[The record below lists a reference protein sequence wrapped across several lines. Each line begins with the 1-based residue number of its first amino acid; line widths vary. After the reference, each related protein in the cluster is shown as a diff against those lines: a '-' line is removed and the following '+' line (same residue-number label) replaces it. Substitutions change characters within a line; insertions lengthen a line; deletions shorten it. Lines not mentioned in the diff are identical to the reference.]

1 MGIGKTSELSLVNTA
16 QIVDGSVTSAK
27 IGAGAV
33 GSAALGS
40 GSVVAASIAAGAVGS
55 SALAENS
62 VVSSKINSEDATSG
76 QILQANGSGGVS
88 FQTVSAGISASV
100 FSNKGDM
107 LVASAASTPS
117 ILNVGSNGTLL
128 AADSA
133 ASTGVKYAT
142 LAVLSNPDT
151 ATFVPPT
158 SYPVSNTTGGSG
170 NVVATDGS
178 TVAAVDNSRIYTLSA
193 DGTYWI
199 GGTFI
204 SSIDSTFNGY
214 ASIAYGNGTWLLSFS
229 QSGGYGDIKVVRSTN
244 LSTWSTV
251 FTYRG
256 GNNQSHTR
264 IFYCNSTATTPT
276 FVIGFT
282 NPNTNP
288 NNYPHFF
295 MLTNGVSSYT
305 TIETMNPYYEN
316 LTEVDYSQD
325 QNKLYTFVKNY
336 NSSEINLKSWTP
348 NGSSAATLAGTKKF
362 GAASANEGNPSV
374 IAMDAHSAVYVSYT
388 NRGPGFDLPTP
399 AVVKISYPVTSS
411 STTNDITSTV
421 NNGVR
426 YSLASKFIKAG
437 SNNSSLIVISQGT
450 NTTTTRA
457 SILSPSATVSS
468 QYVWSGSYS
477 ENENGGQRISYLER
491 DTYTS
496 GSSEIIFSRPRSIVG
511 TGSRVASNVQRISAS
526 IQKGGLAIGFSSNS
540 SAGLTEYQFSSGLGF
555 MPQPAIAGSASQPSA
570 SINGATTIGDID
582 IVAGSSGLLW
592 YRNSLSSA
600 FTSATSGFSG
610 TTING
615 LASSGSVAV
624 AVGDSGKVASSSDG
638 SSWTIR
644 TSGVTTA
651 LRSVAFGANKF
662 VAVGAGG
669 TMIRSSDGSTWTS
682 ISGPFSTATINSV
695 AYNAKLQLFVAAGT
709 SGLLASSTDGISWT
723 LRTSGTSAEINNV
736 ASGAAS
742 FAIAFVQPSV
752 ATATMR
758 YSYDAV
764 TWTSVNVTIGSTTT
778 NSWVTYMKSSSPFY
792 LFQWLNSSGGY
803 SWTAHTDARS
813 VVGNGSVVIL

>member
-1 MGIGKTSELSLVNTA
+1 MSIGKTTDLNVVNSS

-27 IGAGAV
+27 I
-33 GSAALGS
+33 
-40 GSVVAASIAAGAVGS
+40 AAGAVS
-55 SALAENS
+55 SAALADNA
-62 VVSSKINSEDATSG
+62 VVAAKIAAEAVGIVAISSGSATTG
-76 QILQANGSGGVS
+76 QVLQANGSGGAT
-88 FQTVSAGISASV
+88 FATLNAGISAST
-100 FSNKGDM
+100 FSAKGDI

-128 AADSA
+128 ASDS
-133 ASTGVKYAT
+133 STLTGLKYST

-151 ATFVPPT
+151 AVFVANG
-158 SYPVSNTTGGSG
+158 YPLSNSTQGSG

-178 TVAAVDNSRIYTLSA
+178 TVATVDNSRIYTLSA

-204 SSIDSTFNGY
+204 SSIDSTFNGF
-214 ASIAYGNGTWLLSFS
+214 ASIAYGNGIWLLSFS
-229 QSGGYGDIKVVRSTN
+229 QSGSYGDIKVVRSTN

-256 GNNQSHTR
+256 GNNTSQTR

-276 FVIGFT
+276 FVVGFV
-282 NPNTNP
+282 NPYTNP

-295 MLTNGVSSYT
+295 MLTNGVSNYS
-305 TIETMNPYYEN
+305 TIEYFAPYYEN
-316 LTEVDYSQD
+316 LTEVDYSQS
-325 QNKLYTFVKNY
+325 QNRLYTFVKNY
-336 NSSEINLKSWTP
+336 GSSDINLKSWIP
-348 NGSSAATLAGTKKF
+348 NGSNAPTLDGTKSF
-362 GAASANEGNPSV
+362 GVHFSSDANPSV
-374 IAMDAHSAVYVSYT
+374 IAMDSHSAVYVSYT
-388 NRGPGFDLPTP
+388 NRNGYDLPTP
-399 AVVKISYPVTSS
+399 AVQKVNYPVSSS
-411 STTNDITSTV
+411 STVTDVTNTV
-421 NNGVR
+421 SSAAR
-426 YSLASKFIKAG
+426 YRLASKFIKAG
-437 SNNSSLIVISQGT
+437 ADSSTLIVISQGT
-450 NTTTTRA
+450 DTTTTRA
-457 SILSPSATVSS
+457 AILSPSGTVSS
-468 QYVWSGSYS
+468 DYVFTGGYS
-477 ENENGGQRISYLER
+477 ENENGGQRINYLGR

-496 GSSEIIFSRPRSIVG
+496 GSSEIIFNQSRSITG
-511 TGSRVASNVQRISAS
+511 LGSRSPSSVQRINAS
-526 IQKGGLAIGFSSNS
+526 IRKGELAVGFSPNS
-540 SAGLTEYQFSSGLGF
+540 AAGLTEYHFSSGLGF
-555 MPQPAIAGSASQPSA
+555 MPQPAIAGSSSQPNA
-570 SINGATTIGDID
+570 SINAATSIGDID

-592 YRNSLSSA
+592 YRNSISSA
-600 FTSATSGFSG
+600 FSSANSGFAG

-624 AVGDSGKVASSSDG
+624 AVGDSGKVASSSNG

-644 TSGVTTA
+644 TSGVTSA
-651 LRSVAFGANKF
+651 LKSVAFGANKF

-682 ISGPFSTATINSV
+682 ISGPFSTSTINSV
-695 AYNAKLQLFVAAGT
+695 AYNAKLQLFVAAGV

-723 LRTSGTSAEINNV
+723 LRTSGTSAEINSV

-752 ATATMR
+752 ATTTMR

-764 TWTSVNVTIGSTTT
+764 TWTSVSVAVGGTNT
-778 NSWVTYMKSSSPFY
+778 NSWVTYMNASPPFY

-813 VVGNGSVVIL
+813 GVGSGSVVIL